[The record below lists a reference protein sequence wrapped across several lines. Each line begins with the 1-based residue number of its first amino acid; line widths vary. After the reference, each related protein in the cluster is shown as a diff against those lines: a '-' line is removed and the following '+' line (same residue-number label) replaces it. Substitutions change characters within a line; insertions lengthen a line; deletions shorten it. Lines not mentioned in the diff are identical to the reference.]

1 MICDKNGVQT
11 ISEAAQDV
19 KKDMEYQNIVSFLE
33 KKFQSSFVG
42 ELIPGIVHN
51 FANPLNG
58 IMGRSKLLQRKLAE
72 ILKKLDAGKD
82 ASHLED
88 NKKLVN
94 DVESIAREAD
104 RLSHML
110 QYVTGKFCAISDK
123 TIQKINLSDLVELE
137 MKFFDFYLEFKHS
150 IKKTV
155 SLERE
160 LPMVKGIPADYSL
173 ALSALIIHS
182 MEVSKESTSK
192 EFYISTQF
200 ENGHICIKI
209 QDRGEPISDD
219 QRKYIFE
226 ESQAAPS
233 SLDTGRVGELGC
245 AFALLKK
252 CGARIEINKE
262 SHWNTI
268 AVFIPPS
275 HEAKAV

>member
-1 MICDKNGVQT
+1 MICAKNGVRT
-11 ISEAAQDV
+11 TGETAQEE
-19 KKDMEYQNIVSFLE
+19 KKDMEYQNIASFLE
-33 KKFQSSFVG
+33 NKFQDSFIG

-58 IMGRSKLLQRKLAE
+58 IMGRAKLLQRKLAE
-72 ILKKLDAGKD
+72 ILKKLDAGNN

-123 TIQKINLSDLVELE
+123 TIQKISVSDLIELE
-137 MKFFDFYLEFKHS
+137 MKFFDFYLDFKHS

-173 ALSALIIHS
+173 ALSALIMHA
-182 MEVSKESTSK
+182 MEASKESTSK
-192 EFYISTQF
+192 EFNISTQF
-200 ENGHICIKI
+200 EDGHICIKI
-209 QDRGEPISDD
+209 QDRGKPISDE

-226 ESQAAPS
+226 ELQAAPS
-233 SLDTGRVGELGC
+233 SLDTGRVGDLGC

-252 CGARIEINKE
+252 WGARIELNSE

-268 AVFIPPS
+268 AVLIPS
-275 HEAKAV
+275 REAKAV